1 MSNIYNFTTRPL
13 TSEQIAAGIKEL
25 PANKH
30 ELVQSLLLSSLASE
44 PRANSLAIIANNI
57 GAKSCLIEPG
67 KLAVTLNAH
76 LSCRGIDTNL
86 RCDV

>member
-1 MSNIYNFTTRPL
+1 MYNFTTHPL
-13 TSEQIAAGIKEL
+13 TSGQIAAGIKEL

-30 ELVQSLLLSSLASE
+30 KIVHNLLHSSLGIE
-44 PRANSLAIIANNI
+44 TRANSLAIIANNI

-67 KLAVTLNAH
+67 KLAVALDAH

-86 RCDV
+86 RCIV

>member
-1 MSNIYNFTTRPL
+1 MSNIYNFTTYPL

-25 PANKH
+25 PADKH
-30 ELVQSLLLSSLASE
+30 KLVQDLLHSSLGTKI
-44 PRANSLAIIANNI
+44 RANSLAIIANNI

-86 RCDV
+86 RCDM